1 MRAEVYF
8 LGVSHSTGFF
18 SDKFL
23 FKCLLGF
30 FGPLTKQIQGLKPQ
44 LVISDFLLAMVMQ
57 FFVKIIVVLPVRGS
71 SYTWQIIWVIHASL
85 EGWV

>member
-8 LGVSHSTGFF
+8 LGVSHSIGFF

-44 LVISDFLLAMVMQ
+44 LVINDFLLAMVMQ
-57 FFVKIIVVLPVRGS
+57 FFFKIVVLPVRGS
-71 SYTWQIIWVIHASL
+71 SYTWQKIWVIHACL